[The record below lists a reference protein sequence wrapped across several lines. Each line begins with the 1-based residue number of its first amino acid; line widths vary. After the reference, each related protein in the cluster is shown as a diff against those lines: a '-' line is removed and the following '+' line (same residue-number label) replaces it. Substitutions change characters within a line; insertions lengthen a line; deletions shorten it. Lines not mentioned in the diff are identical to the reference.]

1 MEIIEGEMDLLLK
14 EYLRL
19 FKSIPLDIS
28 SEDNLKKSYDFK
40 KDNLRKE
47 WSSQSSKNMEIIEGE
62 MDLLLK
68 EYLELSRE
76 KGFKS

>member
-1 MEIIEGEMDLLLK
+1 MEIIEGEMNLLLI

-47 WSSQSSKNMEIIEGE
+47 WKTQNSKNMEIIEG
-62 MDLLLK
+62 
-68 EYLELSRE
+68 
-76 KGFKS
+76 